1 MKINC
6 VKQINVQ
13 LSVEEKDTLLK
24 AREILCGLYEAIN
37 EENCDYVIYETEY
50 DGEMSYQV
58 NEISSLIDQL
68 DNLTNITE
76 IC

>member
-6 VKQINVQ
+6 IKQINVQ
-13 LSVEEKDTLLK
+13 LSDEEKDTLLK
-24 AREILCGLYEAIN
+24 TREILCGLYEAMN
-37 EENCDYVIYETEY
+37 EENCDYAICETEY

-58 NEISSLIDQL
+58 DEISSLIDQL
-68 DNLTNITE
+68 DNLTHLTE